1 MRESFPRRSDPMLR
15 LETDAE
21 RAVYRSFALFAVQPD
36 VVRDGHVRKELEHR
50 VCDVVAELRAH
61 SGTPLSPERAYH
73 ALRAIALNAGVQVER
88 AFDPDGATP
97 DEASLAGLIYAC
109 IRREYGGAQHSWRAT
124 RSDADSP
131 RGELPEA
138 RS

>member
-1 MRESFPRRSDPMLR
+1 MPDYLPRRSDPMLR
-15 LETDAE
+15 LETNAA

-36 VVRDGHVRKELEHR
+36 VVRDARLRTELEQR
-50 VCDVVAELRAH
+50 VCDVVAELRAT
-61 SGTPLSPERAYH
+61 SGTSFSPEQAYH
-73 ALRAIALNAGVQVER
+73 ALRAIAFSAGVEVER

-97 DEASLAGLIYAC
+97 DEASMAGLIYAC
-109 IRREYGGAQHSWRAT
+109 IRREYSGSQHSWRET
-124 RSDADSP
+124 RSDADRP